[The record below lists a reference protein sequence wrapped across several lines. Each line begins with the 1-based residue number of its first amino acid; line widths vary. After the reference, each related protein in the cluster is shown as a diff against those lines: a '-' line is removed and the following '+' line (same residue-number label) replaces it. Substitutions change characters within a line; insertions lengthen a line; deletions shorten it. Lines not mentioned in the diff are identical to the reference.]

1 MGSTYRM
8 DEKDAR
14 GGEAGVPQRKT
25 CRVFC
30 LYLDFLVNP
39 APLWQGGGGW
49 RVGEPGEEEQA
60 AGLGRDEGFPWQP
73 LLAVAKVAQQ
83 IPKNHYQGP

>member
-25 CRVFC
+25 CRVFAFIWTFWSTLPICGREVGDGELESRGRKNRLQVWEGMKGFHGNLC
-30 LYLDFLVNP
+30 LL
-39 APLWQGGGGW
+39 
-49 RVGEPGEEEQA
+49 
-60 AGLGRDEGFPWQP
+60 
-73 LLAVAKVAQQ
+73 
-83 IPKNHYQGP
+83 